1 MNAKNIVFSHYPFLL
16 AELMLKPHKD
26 LSTYLLLPTFPLETQ
41 GSIQCV
47 VLSTYL
53 ILRRPLEVSYTENLL
68 TVKLRTELGTQIC
81 NTVGFLYTVLF
92 FKYKPEVKVQDDT
105 T

>member
-1 MNAKNIVFSHYPFLL
+1 
-16 AELMLKPHKD
+16 MLKPHKD
-26 LSTYLLLPTFPLETQ
+26 LHAYLLHLLPTFPLETQ

-47 VLSTYL
+47 VLPTYL
-53 ILRRPLEVSYTENLL
+53 ILKRPLEVNYTENLL

-81 NTVGFLYTVLF
+81 NTVDFLYTVLC
-92 FKYKPEVKVQDDT
+92 FKYKPEVKVQDNT